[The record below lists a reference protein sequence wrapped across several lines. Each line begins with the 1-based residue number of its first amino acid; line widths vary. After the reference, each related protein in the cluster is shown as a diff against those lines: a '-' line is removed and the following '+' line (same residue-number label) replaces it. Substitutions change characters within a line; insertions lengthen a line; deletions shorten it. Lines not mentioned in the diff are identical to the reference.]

1 MTGDTVL
8 CWRLNITVNDYQLM
22 VQQKRKNEIINLISN
37 RFDERYLAPIKS
49 IPQKEKNGFCSMAVS
64 CLMIEALESFWRGWG
79 DTQSKSE
86 LAFCSFF
93 DRSDNLKVF
102 RGHAREF
109 YRNVRCGI
117 LHQAETT
124 GGWKLLRKGVLFDS
138 TSMTINATE
147 FHKQMRFCLNH
158 YCATLNKE
166 DWTSELWENLRSKM
180 KRSCDNT

>member
-8 CWRLNITVNDYQLM
+8 CWRLNVTVNDYKVM
-22 VQQKRKNEIINLISN
+22 VQRKQKDEIISLILN
-37 RFDERYLAPIKS
+37 RFNERYLAPLMS
-49 IPQKEKNGFCSMAVS
+49 IPIKQRNGFCSMAVS
-64 CLMIEALESFWRGWG
+64 CLMVETLESFWRGWG

-93 DRSDNLKVF
+93 DRSDNLKAF

-124 GGWKLLRKGVLFDS
+124 GGWKLNRIGVLFDS
-138 TSMTINATE
+138 AHMTINATE
-147 FHKQMRFCLNH
+147 FHKQMELCVNH
-158 YCATLNKE
+158 YCASLKKE
-166 DWTSELWENLRSKM
+166 GWSSGLWKNLRSKM
-180 KRSCDNT
+180 NRI